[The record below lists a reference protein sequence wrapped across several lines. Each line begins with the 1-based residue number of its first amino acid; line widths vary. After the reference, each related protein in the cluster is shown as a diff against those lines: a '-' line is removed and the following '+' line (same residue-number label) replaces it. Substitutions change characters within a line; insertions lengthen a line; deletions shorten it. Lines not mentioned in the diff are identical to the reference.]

1 MWTRSKRRGADQTAL
16 SELGATRPGTWT
28 ILAYTMVV
36 RWGLMLLVAA
46 ACAGAELDPDQAL
59 ARLRE
64 IVRGQAAQIPNYTCV
79 QTIDRLFFRTSS
91 GGARLPWPC
100 RELDALKRKGGYRLI
115 PHGADRFR
123 LDVRVGPGAEMYSW
137 VGDSRFEDRPLRELI
152 GSPPSSTGSFGPA
165 LMDIVEDAAEFKFE
179 GEKTFNGRGVYAYSF
194 HVPVARSHHSFAIQ
208 DGSDTPVAYEGT
220 ILADRETGAPVQ
232 LTILAGELPPEAN
245 CCRFTTALEYRHV
258 SIGAAEFLLP
268 FEALQRFVMPGGPEV
283 ENTVT
288 FSACREY
295 RAQSTVTYGSGSTPG
310 PAASADAAPPP
321 SWDAPAGLP
330 VTIALTTRID
340 SAVAAAGDPF
350 TGRLATPVLDKL
362 KNVIAPQGAFVRGR
376 VARVVRILEPALV
389 TIDLRIETVEI
400 GGLEV
405 PVRLTGKN
413 DPAVRKPPFASLLSR
428 GVPIGELPR
437 RTPTGYAAVQCNGK
451 RCVIRDGFRTEW
463 VTVGQP

>member
-1 MWTRSKRRGADQTAL
+1 
-16 SELGATRPGTWT
+16 
-28 ILAYTMVV
+28 
-36 RWGLMLLVAA
+36 
-46 ACAGAELDPDQAL
+46 
-59 ARLRE
+59 
-64 IVRGQAAQIPNYTCV
+64 
-79 QTIDRLFFRTSS
+79 
-91 GGARLPWPC
+91 
-100 RELDALKRKGGYRLI
+100 
-115 PHGADRFR
+115 
-123 LDVRVGPGAEMYSW
+123 
-137 VGDSRFEDRPLRELI
+137 
-152 GSPPSSTGSFGPA
+152 
-165 LMDIVEDAAEFKFE
+165 
-179 GEKTFNGRGVYAYSF
+179 
-194 HVPVARSHHSFAIQ
+194 
-208 DGSDTPVAYEGT
+208 
-220 ILADRETGAPVQ
+220 
-232 LTILAGELPPEAN
+232 
-245 CCRFTTALEYRHV
+245 
-258 SIGAAEFLLP
+258 
-268 FEALQRFVMPGGPEV
+268 
-283 ENTVT
+283 
-288 FSACREY
+288 
-295 RAQSTVTYGSGSTPG
+295 
-310 PAASADAAPPP
+310 
-321 SWDAPAGLP
+321 LP